1 MNLAETH
8 EVSLMVG
15 GHIELIPLRDE
26 KTLGEVIACRQSQRD
41 CPFICSHTRSHTQD
55 NSITQDVVKRLDKT
69 TKPLENMAKRHSAC
83 LDDMAS
89 M

>member
-41 CPFICSHTRSHTQD
+41 CTFICSHTCSHTQD
-55 NSITQDVVKRLDKT
+55 NSITQDVVRYREET
-69 TKPLENMAKRHSAC
+69 SEALENVAKRHSGC
-83 LDDMAS
+83 LDNIAPM
-89 M
+89 